1 MSRRRALVVA
11 AAAAVCAAGAA
22 ASLPVAVSVVLAVPL
37 VLVLPGYALLEAI
50 GGEALGRE
58 QRVVL
63 VPALSIALDVVV
75 ALLVNFLPSG
85 LTARSWAIAL
95 AAVVLA
101 ACVGAALRGAGTE
114 RAGAPGVR
122 VRWADVVALAVALAV
137 IAGAAVLARTP
148 LAAKRAQGYTI
159 LALARGPG
167 STVVVDVR
175 SGELAPTRYRL
186 VVTAGKTVYRK
197 ETFELEPGSRRSVR
211 VAVGSRT
218 RPVAADLYRG
228 KQARTYRRVHL
239 R

>member
-11 AAAAVCAAGAA
+11 ATAAVCAAGAA

-114 RAGAPGVR
+114 RAGAPGV
-122 VRWADVVALAVALAV
+122 LS
-137 IAGAAVLARTP
+137 AGPT
-148 LAAKRAQGYTI
+148 
-159 LALARGPG
+159 
-167 STVVVDVR
+167 SSR
-175 SGELAPTRYRL
+175 SR
-186 VVTAGKTVYRK
+186 
-197 ETFELEPGSRRSVR
+197 SR
-211 VAVGSRT
+211 SR
-218 RPVAADLYRG
+218 
-228 KQARTYRRVHL
+228 
-239 R
+239 